1 MPDQQCQ
8 LLTTSVHDDAWW
20 RRWLWL
26 HNYHDDDDD
35 HGDDADDHVD
45 RDSVDE
51 HDDGDDGDDD
61 EEDADDPVDN
71 DAVDEPDDGEDDD
84 DDDDEEEEEE
94 DADDHVDHD
103 SVDDHD
109 DGDDGDD
116 GDDDDDDDG
125 DDDDDDDDA
134 HDDAHDDAYHE
145 WRCIMCTGESG
156 HQVHQRAQIKCTGE
170 AVTIDLRENL
180 NRKPIGFYHQ
190 IDWAFRLKFSHH
202 PILWD
207 MPWEILRYDGLH
219 YGSSA
224 GTATTCLLEV
234 ATIAPAVRIL
244 RFLSGQVGQRFEEFS
259 RNSLLPILWYNLI

>member
-1 MPDQQCQ
+1 MNP
-8 LLTTSVHDDAWW
+8 VH
-20 RRWLWL
+20 
-26 HNYHDDDDD
+26 DDDD

-71 DAVDEPDDGEDDD
+71 DAVDEPDDGEDDA
-84 DDDDEEEEEE
+84 EEEEEE

-116 GDDDDDDDG
+116 DDDD
-125 DDDDDDDDA
+125 
-134 HDDAHDDAYHE
+134 DDAHDDAYHE

-170 AVTIDLRENL
+170 AVTYVEGLQGSTTDENISEEMHEL
-180 NRKPIGFYHQ
+180 HVTYKIIQRNQTKFTTQCNHQPIWGDHLQ
-190 IDWAFRLKFSHH
+190 LSQKASK
-202 PILWD
+202 ILAR
-207 MPWEILRYDGLH
+207 MAGLQLTVTSTQ
-219 YGSSA
+219 G
-224 GTATTCLLEV
+224 
-234 ATIAPAVRIL
+234 
-244 RFLSGQVGQRFEEFS
+244 
-259 RNSLLPILWYNLI
+259 W

>member
-1 MPDQQCQ
+1 MNP
-8 LLTTSVHDDAWW
+8 VHD
-20 RRWLWL
+20 
-26 HNYHDDDDD
+26 DDDDD

-71 DAVDEPDDGEDDD
+71 DAVDEPDDGEDDA
-84 DDDDEEEEEE
+84 EEEE

-116 GDDDDDDDG
+116 GG
-125 DDDDDDDDA
+125 DDDDDDA
-134 HDDAHDDAYHE
+134 DAHDDAYHE

-170 AVTIDLRENL
+170 AVTSAS
-180 NRKPIGFYHQ
+180 YT
-190 IDWAFRLKFSHH
+190 AFKCFCPEKNVYANQKHRNPL
-202 PILWD
+202 
-207 MPWEILRYDGLH
+207 ELH
-219 YGSSA
+219 KASA
-224 GTATTCLLEV
+224 PE
-234 ATIAPAVRIL
+234 
-244 RFLSGQVGQRFEEFS
+244 LSGTF
-259 RNSLLPILWYNLI
+259 RNFTEYLHRNPPEPQHGICTGTLQNPREPCPEPGVEAAPDRTGV

>member
-1 MPDQQCQ
+1 MNP
-8 LLTTSVHDDAWW
+8 V
-20 RRWLWL
+20 
-26 HNYHDDDDD
+26 HDDDDD

-71 DAVDEPDDGEDDD
+71 DAVDEPDDGEDDA
-84 DDDDEEEEEE
+84 EEEE

-116 GDDDDDDDG
+116 GDDDDD
-125 DDDDDDDDA
+125 A
-134 HDDAHDDAYHE
+134 DAHDDAYHE

-170 AVTIDLRENL
+170 AVTANGERW
-180 NRKPIGFYHQ
+180 HQ
-190 IDWAFRLKFSHH
+190 QLCNCSRRAKTKCWTARLIALSSMVGEK
-202 PILWD
+202 LV
-207 MPWEILRYDGLH
+207 
-219 YGSSA
+219 GSRA
-224 GTATTCLLEV
+224 QDARV
-234 ATIAPAVRIL
+234 ARHAAVGMWYSI
-244 RFLSGQVGQRFEEFS
+244 
-259 RNSLLPILWYNLI
+259 LPIAALVAEPQPPLRSSSSRL